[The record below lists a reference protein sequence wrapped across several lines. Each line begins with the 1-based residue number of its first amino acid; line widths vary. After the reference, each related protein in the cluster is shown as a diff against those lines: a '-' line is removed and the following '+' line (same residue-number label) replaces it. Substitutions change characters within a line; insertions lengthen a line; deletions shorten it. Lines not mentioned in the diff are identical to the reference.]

1 MPRRSLAESIG
12 SSGWII
18 HSLPEIL
25 TQHVAAMFLWSLTR
39 DQTHR
44 KNKHNHKQIESHS
57 KTWLS
62 NTNAKTN
69 MTKATILKT
78 QHLVARLLQTQT
90 LETWTQQV
98 QCSWKS
104 LRNQGRIVRK
114 WSLLE
119 FCLKNQF
126 PSWIIHSQAYA
137 ATAERKRLPCFYL
150 RLSVKYGLG
159 SYQISFEPQ
168 HKEIRSQ

>member
-18 HSLPEIL
+18 HSWPEIL

-69 MTKATILKT
+69 MTKETNLKT

-90 LETWTQQV
+90 QETWTQQV

-104 LRNQGRIVRK
+104 LRNQGRIVKKMKFVGVLPKESVPFVNHSLPSICSKSRK
-114 WSLLE
+114 KKATMLLFAFVSE
-119 FCLKNQF
+119 IWFR
-126 PSWIIHSQAYA
+126 IISNILWTSTQ
-137 ATAERKRLPCFYL
+137 RD
-150 RLSVKYGLG
+150 
-159 SYQISFEPQ
+159 
-168 HKEIRSQ
+168 